1 MRRVETFVLLPVEA
15 EMSVPRSRGEVGA
28 GGLVRYVCCAS
39 KRGLARCV
47 LLLHLPGDARDLHPG
62 AVILGRAQC
71 CDSH

>member
-15 EMSVPRSRGEVGA
+15 EMSVPRSRGEVSA
-28 GGLVRYVCCAS
+28 GGLARCVCCAS
-39 KRGLARCV
+39 KV